1 MSSVYLNDLSMNSS
15 ESIAAN
21 WNKVI
26 LFGDVI
32 ERLRDWGVTKVEV
45 PEDYHTRKLCDM
57 EFSSCYDT
65 ECNTFLGREKKQY
78 LQSLSQS
85 FHKCKNL
92 TDDSSFEVQ
101 NVGKSQ
107 LLGDCCLK
115 NFPVVSFTFNELFVK
130 NAIDGMLCSEAKSTP
145 FVLDN
150 IYKPF
155 SDDEVP
161 FVLFKKECFKYK
173 PLDNPMWNVE
183 YAKKYRERINFNP
196 DYIAKHPE
204 EKIALLLKIGEGI
217 AKLNGWTEDK
227 RLSDLNSDKTHIR
240 RIFYSGEFSE
250 TDCYLSIDLEKTDVF
265 YELLDKRG
273 KHVCE
278 IKWDGS
284 ERKQDA
290 SGKHDIKLRK

>member
-1 MSSVYLNDLSMNSS
+1 MNSVYLNDLSMNSS
-15 ESIAAN
+15 DSIAAN
-21 WNKVI
+21 WKKVI
-26 LFGDVI
+26 LFGSVI
-32 ERLRDWGVTKVEV
+32 EGLRDWGVTKVEV
-45 PEDYHTRKLCDM
+45 PEDFHTLKLCDM
-57 EFSSCYDT
+57 EFYSCYDT
-65 ECNTFLGREKKQY
+65 ENSFLSREKKLY

-85 FHKCKNL
+85 FHKCKSLRDNC
-92 TDDSSFEVQ
+92 SFEVQ

-115 NFPVVSFTFNELFVK
+115 MFPVVSFTFNEVFAK
-130 NAIDGMLCSEAKSTP
+130 NDIDGILCSDAKSTS

-155 SDDEVP
+155 FDGEVP
-161 FVLFKKECFKYK
+161 FMLFKKECYRYK

-183 YAKKYRERINFNP
+183 YAKKYRESLNFNS
-196 DYIAKHPE
+196 DYISKHPE
-204 EKIALLLKIGEGI
+204 EKIALLLKIGDGI
-217 AKLNGWTEDK
+217 AKLNGWIEAK
-227 RLSDLNSDKTHIR
+227 RLSDLNSDRTHIR
-240 RIFYSGEFSE
+240 RIFYSGGFSD

-284 ERKQDA
+284 ERNQD
-290 SGKHDIKLRK
+290 STGKHDIKLRK